1 MEGIEV
7 PLLSGIMQTGYKPKI
22 VLAQDIDY
30 PPYAYL
36 ETPATPDDDYALA
49 GLVVDITNGMSEIC
63 AFDVIHVQTDWEQ
76 CWDAGKIG
84 TDLKNGVFHGCMSYT
99 HTKGVRNRYLDF
111 TNAVTS
117 KGAAGF
123 LVRLDSSGKP
133 EVDPM
138 SNLFDVRVV
147 DITGWAPTVDGM
159 MYVSNDCTG
168 EAFEVQDYRTL
179 HTGDNNP
186 YTWTGI
192 RNG

>member
-1 MEGIEV
+1 MEEIEV

-30 PPYAYL
+30 PPYAFL
-36 ETPATPDDDYALA
+36 APPATPEDDYELA
-49 GLVVDITNGMSEIC
+49 GLIVDITKGMSEIC
-63 AFDVIHVQTDWEQ
+63 AFDVVHVQTDWDE
-76 CWDAGKIG
+76 CWYEGKIG

-111 TNAVTS
+111 THAVTS

-123 LVRLDSSGKP
+123 LVRLDADGKP

-138 SNLFDVRVV
+138 SDLSDKKVV

-159 MYVSNDCTG
+159 LYVSNECTG
-168 EAFEVQDYRTL
+168 EAFDIKEY
-179 HTGDNNP
+179 N
-186 YTWTGI
+186 
-192 RNG
+192 